1 MIKNRPNEYS
11 ISGERGRIMEAIAG
25 RTDEAND
32 RRMEELE
39 RRVFELEER
48 ARQALSGD
56 AAAQSDKE
64 RELLVR
70 YGEYVDK
77 TVASRI
83 LGVTRVTV
91 YAMLADGR
99 ILGACEGRRVD
110 VRSIARYLTI
120 RQPSART
127 RIRRAERPQE
137 KPKESFKENKGKTEE
152 TSHECA

>member
-1 MIKNRPNEYS
+1 MNEIAQTNTQS
-11 ISGERGRIMEAIAG
+11 REERGRIMEAIA
-25 RTDEAND
+25 RKTDEAND

-48 ARQALSGD
+48 ARQALSEGEK
-56 AAAQSDKE
+56 ARSDKE
-64 RELLVR
+64 KELLVR

-99 ILGACEGRRVD
+99 ILGGCEGRRVD
-110 VRSIARYLTI
+110 VRSIARYLTT
-120 RQPSART
+120 RQPGAHT
-127 RIRRAERPQE
+127 RGGRAEKARE
-137 KPKESFKENKGKTEE
+137 AGKDEGKKTEGNG
-152 TSHECA
+152 HECA

>member
-1 MIKNRPNEYS
+1 MNEIAQTNTQS
-11 ISGERGRIMEAIAG
+11 REERGRIMEAIA
-25 RTDEAND
+25 RKTDEAND

-48 ARQALSGD
+48 ARQALSEGEK
-56 AAAQSDKE
+56 ARSDKE
-64 RELLVR
+64 KELLVR

-110 VRSIARYLTI
+110 VRSIARYLTT
-120 RQPSART
+120 RQPSSQT
-127 RIRRAERPQE
+127 RARRAEKARE
-137 KPKESFKENKGKTEE
+137 TGKDEGEKTEE
-152 TSHECA
+152 NSHECA